1 MIFNSQMTTLFISDL
16 HLQPQK
22 PAVVQAFLQFIQTQ
36 TQGIDA
42 LYILGDLFEAWIGD
56 DFNNAFSDAIKAALS
71 SLRARD
77 VPVFLIHGNRDFL
90 IGELFATQ
98 TGCQILSDPTLID
111 LYGIPTLL
119 MHGDTLCTDDTAYLE
134 FRRMVRNPDWQ
145 KELLGKSIPD
155 RLAIAQNLRDV
166 SKEKTG
172 GKTAQIMDVTR
183 SEVERVMSEHQV
195 QRLIH
200 GHTHR
205 PQVHQLSIANTP
217 AERIVLGDW
226 DKHGWVLKVDPTTY
240 QLEQF
245 NIVQG

>member
-1 MIFNSQMTTLFISDL
+1 MIFNSRMATLFISDL

-22 PAVVQAFLQFIQTQ
+22 PAVVQAFLQFVQTQ

-56 DFNNAFSDAIKAALS
+56 DFDNDFSDAIKTALS
-71 SLRARD
+71 SVTARD
-77 VPVFLIHGNRDFL
+77 IPVFLIHGNRDFL
-90 IGELFATQ
+90 IGERFAAQ
-98 TGCQILSDPTLID
+98 TGCEILPDPTLID
-111 LYGIPTLL
+111 LYGFPTLL

-134 FRRMVRNPDWQ
+134 FRRMVRNPNWQ
-145 KELLGKSIPD
+145 NELLGKSIPD

-172 GKTAQIMDVTR
+172 GKTAEIMDVTQ
-183 SEVERVMSEHQV
+183 SEVERVMAEHHV
-195 QRLIH
+195 RRLIH

-205 PQVHQLSIANTP
+205 PQVHQLNIAKTP

-226 DKHGWVLKVDPTTY
+226 DKYGWVLKVDQTTY

-245 NIVQG
+245 KIAEG